1 MKCAYNATMSKG
13 KKRTRIT
20 AKESSA
26 SSITIKVN
34 QYKAANGTYY
44 DNFMVQG
51 WKENGKWQRKQFKD
65 RKDAERYAATK
76 RIELE
81 TSGRSQQMILT
92 SLNEEQVK
100 QAEAAFEKLGET
112 YSLQDAVQFFL
123 DNHRPPEFTISLSHG
138 IEDYLQE
145 QKQAGTRERTLKQ
158 KRSVLTMFKDHVED
172 IDVHACSTSRVNT
185 FLKSLRA
192 KDKISP
198 ATKKTWNNY
207 RNDLNHFFLWAGEED
222 LTTSR
227 PWLFQNPVEKVK
239 IFSAKQIAE
248 QRPQKATTSAQDT
261 EHFFSVLMRWRSG
274 ALVKF
279 YALAYFAGIRPDGEM
294 RKLSELEDT
303 LINLKTGIINIP
315 ASVSKTKE
323 ERQVFISDNLKEWL
337 KKYDDMPIIP
347 SNFDR
352 MNKQLRKHFKLQH
365 DETRHSFISYHVAVH
380 RSVGDVAL
388 QAGNS
393 ESIVRKHYLN
403 LHPAKEGEHFFSII
417 CDTKKR
423 RAVVSS
429 KIKLDSQKHLKA
441 I

>member
-1 MKCAYNATMSKG
+1 MSVKKKVARKRAKNVESTNITVTEKMKN
-13 KKRTRIT
+13 
-20 AKESSA
+20 
-26 SSITIKVN
+26 
-34 QYKAANGTYY
+34 NGRYEWLSY
-44 DNFMVQG
+44 CVQG
-51 WKENGKWQRKQFKD
+51 WQVDGKWQRKYFKEKDKAD
-65 RKDAERYAATK
+65 RFAADK
-76 RIELE
+76 RIELMNADRAR
-81 TSGRSQQMILT
+81 RSRMTTLDENQLQM
-92 SLNEEQVK
+92 
-100 QAEAAFEKLGET
+100 AEKALDRLGDT
-112 YSLQDAVQFFL
+112 YSLDEAVSFFL
-123 DNHRPPEFTISLSHG
+123 DNHRPPEFTISLSEG
-138 IEDYLQE
+138 IEDYLKE

-158 KRSVLTMFKDHVED
+158 KKSVLKMFKDHVDD

-248 QRPQKATTSAQDT
+248 QRPQKATTSAKDV

-323 ERQVFISDNLKEWL
+323 ERQVFISDNLKKWL
-337 KKYDDMPIIP
+337 IAYTDMPIIP

-365 DETRHSFISYHVAVH
+365 DETRHSFISYHVSVH

-393 ESIVRKHYLN
+393 ENIVRKHYLN
-403 LHPAKEGEHFFSII
+403 LHPAEEGKHFFSII
-417 CDTKKR
+417 CDLEKKR
-423 RAVVSS
+423 AVASL
-429 KIKLDSQKHLKA
+429 KIDLQGQNHLKA